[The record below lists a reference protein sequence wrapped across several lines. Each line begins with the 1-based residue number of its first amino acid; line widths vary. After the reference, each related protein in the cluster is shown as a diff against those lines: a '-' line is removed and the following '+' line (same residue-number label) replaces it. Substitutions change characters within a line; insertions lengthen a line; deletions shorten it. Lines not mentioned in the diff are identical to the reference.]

1 MDLKPKTFEVQIKN
15 IFDELLEIIET
26 ENTDI
31 NLNLS
36 QYDSD
41 VGLYIVRVYDK
52 DNHEIS
58 TPDIGISTRWEH
70 HFTPKACDLYT
81 AVKALEMAY
90 YLDKNRYYFDAA
102 EYYELA
108 TELSDRL
115 IFTEILNHYRNRK

>member
-15 IFDELLEIIET
+15 LFDEVFETIET
-26 ENTDI
+26 ENTVI

-36 QYDSD
+36 QYRSE
-41 VGLYIVRVYDK
+41 VGFYIVRIYDK
-52 DNHEIS
+52 DNHEIC
-58 TPDIGISTRWEH
+58 TPDIGINTRREH
-70 HFTPKACDLYT
+70 HFTPKTCDLNT

-90 YLDKNRYYFDAA
+90 YLDKNRYYFDAS

-115 IFTEILNHYRNRK
+115 IFTELLNHYRNRK